1 MHRLSPLLAAV
12 LLAWAALPGS
22 ASAQRSGTDLLEATH
37 TARLRSNLDA
47 PASTYSSNRDYAR
60 REEEAAVSRARALKD
75 AMRGAVASLPA
86 MERKEEPVS
95 TGITDGNWE
104 ASRLARIREAY
115 SGARPPAEEK
125 GMLAKMGGVLESMAN
140 DEDYIRRRRAGE
152 TETGFA
158 PLQRLSRSPEPEG
171 REAAEE
177 GPGLLGRLPLPDVAG
192 AAKGAVG
199 SLGSVADRLQPEPA
213 PEVAD
218 SPPARRVMVGAPSQ
232 PVASVAPAAAAAAP
246 PAEDAPPTRAGLS
259 LPWNRGEKRDADPEA
274 EAESSPKPKS
284 KEPAAPEPPQA
295 PAPAPPPRKTVSLG
309 RSRAE
314 TDAPAPGEPLADPA
328 LRVVSSPSGT
338 EFYPYESASPLPKM
352 IPQGAVL
359 QVIKPGD
366 QWSGVVLPDGTEG
379 IIRTGMLRRARL
391 SEVTRPK
398 SASSPGSGGSAPRA
412 SAPAGGNPYV
422 EPAGTGNDAPLP
434 QVPAPAVGSMPL
446 GHGLLPPL
454 PPEN

>member
-1 MHRLSPLLAAV
+1 MHRTSLSLAASF
-12 LLAWAALPGS
+12 LALAAFPF
-22 ASAQRSGTDLLEATH
+22 AVSAQRAGTDLLEATH

-47 PASTYSSNRDYAR
+47 PAPSTYSSNRDFAR
-60 REEEAAVSRARALKD
+60 REEDAAVSRSRALKD
-75 AMRGAVASLPA
+75 AMRGAVASLPS

-115 SGARPPAEEK
+115 SGAKPPVEEK
-125 GMLAKMGGVLESMAN
+125 GMLAKVGGVLDSMAN
-140 DEDYIRRRRAGE
+140 DDDYIRRRRAGE
-152 TETGFA
+152 TDTGFA
-158 PLQRLSRSPEPEG
+158 PLQRFSRPAEPQR
-171 REAAEE
+171 REPADD
-177 GPGLLGRLPLPDVAG
+177 GPGLLSRIPLPDVAG

-199 SLGSVADRLQPEPA
+199 SLGSVADRLQPEAA
-213 PEVAD
+213 PPVED
-218 SPPARRVMVGAPSQ
+218 SPPARRVMVGAPAQ
-232 PVASVAPAAAAAAP
+232 PAASAAPASSSAP
-246 PAEDAPPTRAGLS
+246 ATPQVTQDAPPSRPGFS
-259 LPWNRGEKRDADPEA
+259 LPWNREDRQDAQPDA
-274 EAESSPKPKS
+274 
-284 KEPAAPEPPQA
+284 A
-295 PAPAPPPRKTVSLG
+295 PAPEEAPKTAPAPKKAISVG

-328 LRVVSSPSGT
+328 LRVVSHPSGT
-338 EFYPYESASPLPKM
+338 EFYPYESSSPLPKV

-379 IIRTGMLRRARL
+379 IIRTNMLRRARL
-391 SEVTRPK
+391 SEVTRPH
-398 SASSPGSGGSAPRA
+398 SAPATASAPR
-412 SAPAGGNPYV
+412 STAPSGGNPYV

-434 QVPAPAVGSMPL
+434 QAPAAGAMPL